1 MPDQGRDS
9 PRPRQTRRARPPIVI
24 VVNVAVIGMGLIG
37 GSLLRA
43 LAASGHWVIGYDLDP
58 STRAMART
66 GAAQAPRD
74 ARWQVSASIADAV
87 ASADLVVVATPLTAA
102 AQVLDEV
109 ATAGFSGLV
118 TDVVSVKEPMRELV
132 SRRLRAGG
140 LRLAGYVGGHPMA
153 GKETAGFA
161 ATDPTLFANC
171 AWVLCLDEETSL
183 DDWLT
188 MARLVTSLSARVVPT
203 TAEEHDRV
211 VAAVSHVPHL
221 LAVALASAISH
232 PLAGTLAAGSFRD
245 GTRVAGSSPELIASM
260 TGGNAGPVLDALDDV
275 LTQLDDRPGGSGVGR
290 PDRGDPAVGRPGP
303 RGANPVAARLGRAA
317 ADPGHAGASARP
329 WRGRRLGRRGR
340 VRRPYGHRRPPRL
353 VDHRTVL
360 CGRSDHAF
368 VGDDRGDEM
377 VRGHVERRVDRTG
390 VSAARRGCRRSRA
403 PRPHPGPRCR
413 HRRRWQ
419 CHRPQWTPVPRRRT
433 GSPPP
438 VRQAHARRYRP
449 C

>member
-1 MPDQGRDS
+1 M
-9 PRPRQTRRARPPIVI
+9 I
-24 VVNVAVIGMGLIG
+24 VVNVGVIGMGLIG

-43 LAASGHWVIGYDLDP
+43 LAASGHWVTGYDLDP

-188 MARLVTSLSARVVPT
+188 MARLVTSLGARVVPT

-260 TGGNAGPVLDALDDV
+260 TGGNSGPVLDALDAV
-275 LTQLDDRPGGSGVGR
+275 LTQLDTAREGLESDDPIAAIRRWAAPAHAARTRWPHGWGAPRQIPATPEHLLALGEEGGW
-290 PDRGDPAVGRPGP
+290 
-303 RGANPVAARLGRAA
+303 VAAV
-317 ADPGHAGASARP
+317 ASD
-329 WRGRRLGRRGR
+329 G
-340 VRRPYGHRRPPRL
+340 
-353 VDHRTVL
+353 RTVTV
-360 CGRSDHAF
+360 A
-368 VGDDRGDEM
+368 
-377 VRGHVERRVDRTG
+377 
-390 VSAARRGCRRSRA
+390 
-403 PRPHPGPRCR
+403 HPI
-413 HRRRWQ
+413 
-419 CHRPQWTPVPRRRT
+419 
-433 GSPPP
+433 
-438 VRQAHARRYRP
+438 
-449 C
+449 